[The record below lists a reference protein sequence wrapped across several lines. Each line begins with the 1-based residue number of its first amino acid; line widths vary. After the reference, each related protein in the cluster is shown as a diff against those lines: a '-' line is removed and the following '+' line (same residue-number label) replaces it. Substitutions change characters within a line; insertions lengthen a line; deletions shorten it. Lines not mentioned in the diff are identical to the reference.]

1 MNAKQ
6 AIKTVV
12 FVSIIGICGLSSAAI
27 LSPGDIVVASLGEL
41 TADGDGVIF
50 KINPITGDRSIISG
64 PGVGAGPGFDPYGV
78 SVATLQD
85 VYVAQ
90 HTSGTASVH
99 HVDVATGNRQV
110 ISSSTVGTGPVL
122 QSAFDIIVR
131 GDGKLVVA
139 DAWGGTLVLVDPTT
153 LERVAISGPGIGTG
167 PDLLTPIGMT
177 LDTNGDILVTTVAPF
192 DQPSTLFRVNALTGD
207 REIVS
212 ASDVGNGPVPD
223 SWSDVAIHSNGQA
236 LITNFDGPFDGPS
249 PIRGVIDVNLETGDR
264 AIVSKLGIGVGPNFL
279 QPRGIAIEADGQVI
293 VSNAGSSGDDS
304 LIRIDPA
311 TGDRTTVSGV
321 GVGSGPLL
329 QNPRYLYIVPVPEP
343 SSMILL
349 GSGVLL
355 MLVARW
361 QQCPRVGD

>member
-1 MNAKQ
+1 MNSKQ
-6 AIKTVV
+6 VMKAIV
-12 FVSIIGICGLSSAAI
+12 FASIIGICGISSAAI
-27 LSPGDIVVASLGEL
+27 LSPGDIVVSSLGEL

-64 PGVGAGPGFDPYGV
+64 PGVGTGPGFDPYGV
-78 SVATLQD
+78 SVASLQD
-85 VYVAQ
+85 LYVAQ
-90 HTSGTASVH
+90 HASGTASVH

-122 QSAFDIIVR
+122 QSAFDMIVR

-139 DAWGGTLVLVDPTT
+139 DAWGGTLVLVDPIT
-153 LERVAISGPGIGTG
+153 LERVVVTGPGIGTG

-192 DQPSTLFRVNALTGD
+192 DQPSTLFRVDALTGD

-236 LITNFDGPFDGPS
+236 LLTSFQGQ
-249 PIRGVIDVNLETGDR
+249 IRGVLSIDQVTGDR
-264 AIVSKLGIGVGPNFL
+264 VIVSTLGIGVGPNLL
-279 QPRGIAIEADGQVI
+279 QPRGITIEADGQVI
-293 VSNAGSSGDDS
+293 VSNAGPSGDDS

-329 QNPRYLYIVPVPEP
+329 QNPQYLDIVPVPEP
-343 SSMILL
+343 SSMILFI
-349 GSGVLL
+349 SGVLL
-355 MLVARW
+355 VLVARW
-361 QQCPRVGD
+361 QRVVSVDNALPRR